1 MTAQNTIASLDHA
14 LKPEDLQKSR
24 SLTRIAFARFFS
36 HRMAVLGLIMLA
48 FVIAF
53 VTVGSFAFTEAQ
65 ANWVDTARRL
75 TGPAPEHLLGT
86 DSIGRDVLVRVIYGG
101 QISLM
106 IGGFA
111 VMMSITLGTL
121 VGLISGYY
129 GGWIDSLLMRITE
142 AMLSI
147 PTLLL
152 LLVLANFL
160 GSRVGEFNLFGRV
173 FSGSVIV
180 IIAIIGAT
188 SWMYIARII
197 RGNVLSLKRSEYVL
211 AATALGAPTRRII
224 LTHILP
230 NTLAPLV
237 VAATLGV
244 AQAILQEAYIS
255 FLGVGVK
262 TPTATWGNI
271 LEGARSY
278 IDDAPWLWLA
288 PGTLILI
295 TVMGINFVG
304 DGLRDALDPRSIR

>member
-1 MTAQNTIASLDHA
+1 MTAQNTVARLNTPDEVA
-14 LKPEDLQKSR
+14 LSKPR
-24 SLTRIAFARFFS
+24 SLTRIALTRFLN
-36 HRMAVLGLIMLA
+36 HRMAVLGMVMLL
-48 FVIAF
+48 FVFGF
-53 VTVGSFAFTEAQ
+53 VTIGSLFFTEAQ

-75 TGPAPEHLLGT
+75 SPPSSEHLLGT
-86 DSIGRDVLVRVIYGG
+86 DSIGRDVLIRSIYGG
-101 QISLM
+101 QISLL

-111 VMMSITLGTL
+111 VIVSISLGTL
-121 VGLISGYY
+121 VGLVSGYY

-160 GSRVGEFNLFGRV
+160 GNRVGEITIFGRV
-173 FSGSVIV
+173 LSGSVVV
-180 IIAIIGAT
+180 IIFIIGAT

-211 AATALGAPTRRII
+211 AAEALGAPTRRII
-224 LTHILP
+224 LLHILP

-278 IDDAPWLWLA
+278 IDDAPWLWLV

-304 DGLRDALDPRSIR
+304 DGLRDALDPRSLK